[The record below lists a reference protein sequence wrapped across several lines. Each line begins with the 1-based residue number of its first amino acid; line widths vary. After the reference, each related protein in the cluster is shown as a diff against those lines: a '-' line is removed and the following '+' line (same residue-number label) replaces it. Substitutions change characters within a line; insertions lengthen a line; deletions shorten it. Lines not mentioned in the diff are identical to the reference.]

1 MEPIRFQ
8 LMCMNKALEVRN
20 CARKVLRSFDTG
32 IVKKLRKFQY
42 NVISTMFAESPG
54 TLPVIYAVDE
64 QKTPLPVKQCCV
76 EVIEIALEGK

>member
-1 MEPIRFQ
+1 MEPIHFQ

-42 NVISTMFAESPG
+42 WAKKHFFIKKHIVLDVAGHS
-54 TLPVIYAVDE
+54 
-64 QKTPLPVKQCCV
+64 
-76 EVIEIALEGK
+76 EGSFQF